1 MGMALA
7 RELSNQGHLVT
18 VFERE
23 KQLGGLSTHQDYG
36 PFYWDRFY
44 HVVLPTDRFLTRF
57 LGKLSPELEPRWVKT
72 LTGFYVDRQL
82 YSLSSSLEF
91 LKFPPL
97 SLIGKARLALTLLY
111 CARIDDWK
119 RLEKVSVSDWLRKIG
134 GQATWEKMWKPL
146 LLAKLGENYKRVSA
160 VFIWSYIK
168 RMFSARESASKSE
181 QLGYIPGGYRA
192 VFSRLEQSVSAA
204 GGNVCTGISV
214 NSITES
220 TAGGLLLSHDQEPR
234 GEHFDKVIFTSPVSV
249 LQHVASDRLIKLEK
263 DGRQVEYLGVICMV
277 LITRQPLVPYYIV
290 NIADSRIPFTGI
302 IGMSNLVAGEET
314 AGRHLTF
321 LPKYVHS
328 EDPLLMS
335 ADEELREQFLQGLQL
350 MLPEFNP
357 GDIESVR
364 IHRAKKVQPLQVLN
378 YSSLVP
384 KVKTEHPDFYVLNTS
399 QFVNNTLNNNE
410 VIRFVEE
417 FLQEHAAEFSQSSE
431 QKENA
436 AAPLKQA
443 VNTVTAQ

>member
-7 RELSNQGHLVT
+7 RELSSQGHVVK

-44 HVVLPTDRFLTRF
+44 HVVLPTDRFLIRF
-57 LGKLSPELEPRWVKT
+57 LGKLSPELVPRWVKT
-72 LTGFYVDRQL
+72 LTGFYVDEEL
-82 YSLSSSLEF
+82 YSLSSNYEF

-97 SLIGKARLALTLLY
+97 SLLSKVRLALTILY

-119 RLEKVSVSDWLRKIG
+119 RLEKVTVSDWLRKIG

-168 RMFSARESASKSE
+168 RMFSARGSASNSE

-192 VFSRLEQSVSAA
+192 VFSRLEQSVSTT
-204 GGNVCTGISV
+204 GGSVYTGITV
-214 NSITES
+214 NSISDS
-220 TAGGLLLSHDQEPR
+220 TGGGLLLSHDQEPE

-249 LQHVASDRLIKLEK
+249 LQHVASDRLINLER

-277 LITRQPLVPYYIV
+277 LVTSKPLVPYYIV
-290 NIADSRIPFTGI
+290 NITDSRIPFTGI

-314 AGRHLTF
+314 ADRHLTY
-321 LPKYVHS
+321 LPRYVHS
-328 EDPLLMS
+328 EDPVLTEP
-335 ADEELREQFLQGLQL
+335 DEELREQFLNGLKL
-350 MLPEFNP
+350 MLPEINP
-357 GDIESVR
+357 DDIESIH

-417 FLQEHAAEFSQSSE
+417 FLQEHATEFSQTGKLQE
-431 QKENA
+431 
-436 AAPLKQA
+436 
-443 VNTVTAQ
+443 NTVASLQRAADTVAAQ